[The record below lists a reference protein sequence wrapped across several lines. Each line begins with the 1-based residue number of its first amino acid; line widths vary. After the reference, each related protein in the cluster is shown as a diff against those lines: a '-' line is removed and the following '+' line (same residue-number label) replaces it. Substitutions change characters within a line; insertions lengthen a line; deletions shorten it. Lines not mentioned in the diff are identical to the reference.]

1 MNYKGMRQTQKL
13 RELLRQDGVVVGAGA
28 HDALSARIIEQVGF
42 PLCLVTGAGVSMCR
56 GYADFGLM
64 SLEEV
69 VSASRYIAEAVEIP
83 VVVDADTGFGN
94 ALSVIRT
101 VHMFEQAG
109 VAGIHIEDQAWPKKC
124 GHYAGKLLIPKEEM
138 VQKIRAALDARRDPD
153 FVIIA
158 RCDALSVNGL
168 KDTLERGDAYVKAGA
183 DILWCEMLGNRS
195 DNDAIAAHFRG
206 RVPMHYN
213 HSSSPLVPKLS
224 VEEYA
229 KLGFKT
235 VGYHAQAAHVAAMAM
250 IDVLTQ
256 IRKTG
261 NTLST
266 LDRIGDFDQYY
277 NIGRMQE
284 LRELEKKYVL

>member
-13 RELLRQDGVVVGAGA
+13 RELLRQDGLVVGAGA
-28 HDALSARIIEQVGF
+28 HDAMSARIIQKVGF
-42 PLCLVTGAGVSMCR
+42 PVCFVSGAGISMCR

-64 SLEEV
+64 SVEEV
-69 VSASRYIAEAVEIP
+69 VSACRYIAEAVDIP
-83 VVVDADTGFGN
+83 VIADADNGYGN
-94 ALSVIRT
+94 ALGVVRT

-109 VAGIHIEDQAWPKKC
+109 IAGIHIEDQVWPKKC
-124 GHYAGKLLIPKEEM
+124 GHYAGKRLITKEEM
-138 VQKIRAALDARRDPD
+138 VQKIRAALDQRRDPD

-158 RCDALSVNGL
+158 RCDALAVNGL
-168 KDTLERGDAYVKAGA
+168 KDTLERGDAYIDAGA

-195 DNDAIAAHFRG
+195 DNDAIAEHFRG
-206 RVPMHYN
+206 RAHLHYN

-224 VEEYA
+224 LQEYE

-250 IDVLTQ
+250 IDVLTE
-256 IRKTG
+256 IKKTG
-261 NTLST
+261 NTLSV
-266 LDRIGDFDQYY
+266 LDRIGDFDEYY